1 MTHQAFA
8 EVSTHAH
15 QIRAG
20 SVQETKLRDNN
31 DSYFGFLDSSR
42 LFAERGWLLCPA
54 DQSLNNSFLLRL
66 V

>member
-1 MTHQAFA
+1 MLIKSALVPFKRQN
-8 EVSTHAH
+8 
-15 QIRAG
+15 
-20 SVQETKLRDNN
+20 SVTTMIAIWF
-31 DSYFGFLDSSR
+31 FGQQR